1 MPKELNAEESN
12 EEDAA
17 YESIRKLHEEQNV
30 ETTLVKGEDEEGDDG
45 EAERKPESEAN
56 AQEGEGDEEDDE
68 DLGYVSTE
76 EHKAVLTREQE
87 RNKVLEEHGW
97 AFKADG
103 TPIPPPDGWKPKG
116 VMVEETIDL
125 GEAPVI
131 PSSNKEWLNIR
142 DKIKNV
148 KPEEMRTATKPD
160 GANPWEDIYK
170 QQYPNVSTEFNELDD
185 LALDRLREKFEATLD
200 KSDNDARSE
209 NATFSQSIEKINSE
223 LSKIKE
229 DKVFSRFPD
238 AIDMVKATIVLAKE
252 SGMKPSEMA
261 GRIEELKNL
270 ALGTYIRT
278 NPDAFFSKVA
288 ESVKRKVESD
298 AESLAAGRKLV
309 GVQSDATSINNKGRY
324 TPEVLNRA
332 KETGMKPE
340 EYAQYS
346 VDKFE
351 FV

>member
-1 MPKELNAEESN
+1 MTKEVNAEETH

-17 YESIRKLHEEQNV
+17 YEDIRKLHEEQNV
-30 ETTLVKGEDEEGDDG
+30 ETTLVEGEEDEEDVDA
-45 EAERKPESEAN
+45 EAS
-56 AQEGEGDEEDDE
+56 QEDKSDEEDEE
-68 DLGYVSTE
+68 DLGYVTSE
-76 EHKAVLTREQE
+76 EHKLVLTKEQE
-87 RNKVLEEHGW
+87 KNKLLEEHGW

-103 TPIPPPDGWKPKG
+103 TPIPPPEGWRKESATL
-116 VMVEETIDL
+116 EEKIDL
-125 GEAPVI
+125 GEAPTI

-142 DKIKNV
+142 DKIRSV
-148 KPEEMRTATKPD
+148 KPEEMRAATKPD
-160 GANPWEDIYK
+160 GTNPWEDIYK
-170 QQYPNVSTEFNELDD
+170 QQFPNVATEFNELDD

-200 KSDNDARSE
+200 KSDSDAKFEAS
-209 NATFSQSIEKINSE
+209 TFSQSIEKINTE

-229 DKVFSRFPD
+229 DKVFARLPD
-238 AIDMVKATIVLAKE
+238 AIDIVKATVLLAKE

-270 ALGTYIRT
+270 ALGTYIRN
-278 NPDAFFSKVA
+278 NPDAFFAKVS
-288 ESVKRKVESD
+288 ESVKRKVDLD
-298 AESLAAGRKLV
+298 AESAAANRKPV
-309 GVQSDATSINNKGRY
+309 GVRSDAASITNKGKY
-324 TPEVLNRA
+324 TPDVLNRA